1 MIPANTKL
9 ESQFLGGLLI
19 NPSEFKYIQ
28 ELFHEELFY
37 DEKNQLIATSNI
49 VS

>member
-9 ESQFLGGLLI
+9 ESQFLGGLII

-28 ELFHEELFY
+28 ELFHEELFTM
-37 DEKNQLIATSNI
+37 KKTN
-49 VS
+49 